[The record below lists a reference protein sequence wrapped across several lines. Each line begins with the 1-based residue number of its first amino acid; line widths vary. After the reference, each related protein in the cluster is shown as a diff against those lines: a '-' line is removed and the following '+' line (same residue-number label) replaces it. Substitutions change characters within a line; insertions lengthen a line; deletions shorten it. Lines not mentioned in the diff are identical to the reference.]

1 MPYKV
6 TGSEVVQDDLDI
18 SGRNATFVGVAT
30 AAAFDGLN
38 VAPTGS
44 IAWFADD
51 TAPTGWLALD
61 GSNVSRT
68 TYSRLFA
75 IFGTSFGSG
84 DGSSTFGLPDM
95 RGRFFK
101 HESSGNSLTKTGGIP
116 PHNHSLSAGNAAH
129 EHPGS
134 NFSSINA
141 PHAHPAN
148 TGGHNTPHTHP
159 GNAGNVN
166 APHSHT
172 TNTNNAG
179 SHHHEFTGA
188 DDIEIDNTNSRDKFV
203 NGPGPASQNANTFGG
218 GAHSHP
224 TINCNTV
231 NAPHSHAANTNNN
244 QVPHNHSSSMSNN
257 NVPHTHPANLNTV
270 NAPHS
275 HGAGSFTGGAS
286 GYVRP
291 KNIALL
297 PIVKT

>member
-6 TGSEVVQDDLDI
+6 TGSEVVQNDLDV
-18 SGRNATFVGVAT
+18 SGRNSTFVGVAT
-30 AAAFDGLN
+30 AAAFDGIN

-44 IAWFADD
+44 IAWFADN

-75 IFGTSFGSG
+75 IFGTTFGSG
-84 DGSSTFGLPDM
+84 DGATTFGLPDM

-101 HESSGNSLTKTGGIP
+101 HVSSGNANTGSGGIP
-116 PHNHSLSAGNAAH
+116 PHNHSLSPANATH

-134 NFSSINA
+134 SFSSVNA
-141 PHAHPAN
+141 PHTHPAN
-148 TGGHNTPHTHP
+148 TGNANSPHNHP
-159 GNAGNVN
+159 GNAGSNN

-172 TNTNNAG
+172 ANTSVNG
-179 SHHHEFTGA
+179 THHHEFTGD
-188 DDIEIDNTNSRDKFV
+188 DDIELDNTNSRDKFV
-203 NGPGPASQNANTFGG
+203 NGPAPASQNANTFPAGG
-218 GAHSHP
+218 HSHN
-224 TINCNTV
+224 TNCNTV
-231 NAPHSHAANTNNN
+231 NAPHSHPGNT
-244 QVPHNHSSSMSNN
+244 SNN
-257 NVPHTHPANLNTV
+257 NVPHGHNSNVNTVNVPHTHTANLNTV

-275 HGAGSFTGGAS
+275 HGAGSHTGGAS
-286 GYVRP
+286 DYVRP